1 MVFAR
6 EAAVIIKGRDGRTV
20 LLQSRGMDFQVASLA
35 AGEAMAALQA
45 AAQAPESWDVLSNTQ
60 AVPFLSGRLEVM
72 HHKLTVTYRVAGG
85 LIFLVV
91 TAPAANVFS
100 CIHLL
105 NGIVR
110 VAAVQADGK
119 SAELNPE
126 RLQRRFGEVYMAVDA
141 LLSSGGVLD
150 PNTALGRALATL
162 EQLQDRDKGKGV
174 AEAAQK
180 PPQQQRPGGKP
191 FTRRTLQG
199 MIDQLALL
207 SFSAGPAMQGIQ
219 ARPGFQL
226 QEAVPQAMSRPKQEE
241 ARDPFPIDLGSSVPK
256 VPRGKDPNDPF
267 PDLDWA
273 APEPSKTPEVVT
285 TTPATTTTTTA
296 TMTTTGGAGGAG
308 VNVDPVPVAPPPVYA
323 PFVLSEPV
331 LRLVE
336 IWRGETSAGQL
347 VRAGVSGRVEWISE
361 AAKAKVHTVQLML
374 QVPEASCE
382 HLPAALAASR
392 RHPDCCRAGPTGGL
406 LLADGIQAKRHEG
419 ALLLYYHLP
428 PLAIRLP
435 MQAQLGASILP
446 TQDGRH
452 LVTLG
457 LHYAVNP
464 VLAQRAAGLA
474 LEIVVPAL
482 LERPL
487 RTSPPGAVFDAKART
502 LRWQQPGPVSY
513 LDNHGTAVQP
523 FLASFAVDE
532 AVASEAALP
541 AALVRLNA
549 KLSLLGADGSG
560 TLTGASLAQ
569 GVVDLEVTPSL
580 CGWRAELTATL

>member
-72 HHKLTVTYRVAGG
+72 HHKFTVTYRVAGG

-119 SAELNPE
+119 AAELNPE

-150 PNTALGRALATL
+150 ANAALGRALATL
-162 EQLQDRDKGKGV
+162 DQVQDKDKGKGV
-174 AEAAQK
+174 PEAPQT
-180 PPQQQRPGGKP
+180 PPQQQRPTGKP

-199 MIDQLALL
+199 IIDQLALL

-226 QEAVPQAMSRPKQEE
+226 QEVVSQTISRPKQEE

-273 APEPSKTPEVVT
+273 APEPSKAPEVVT
-285 TTPATTTTTTA
+285 PTPATTT
-296 TMTTTGGAGGAG
+296 TTTGGAGGAG
-308 VNVDPVPVAPPPVYA
+308 VNVDPVPAAPPPVHA

-336 IWRGETSAGQL
+336 IWRGETSAGRL
-347 VRAGVSGRVEWISE
+347 VRAGVSGRVEWVSE
-361 AAKAKVHTVQLML
+361 AAKAKVHTVQFML
-374 QVPEASCE
+374 QVPEAARE

-406 LLADGIQAKRHEG
+406 LLADGIQAKRHDG

-435 MQAQLGASILP
+435 MQAQLGASMQA
-446 TQDGRH
+446 TQDGWH

-487 RTSPPGAVFDAKART
+487 RTSPSGAVFDAKARI
-502 LRWQQPGPVSY
+502 LRWRQPGTVSY

-523 FLASFAVDE
+523 FLATFAVDE
-532 AVASEAALP
+532 AVANEAAIS

-560 TLTGASLAQ
+560 TLSGASLAQ

-580 CGWRAELTATL
+580 CGWRAELFATL